1 MIIHCLDGKTNSNK
15 ILPEHIHDIDFV
27 MGIFE
32 VEKTS
37 GGKHMVDFGSKSHDQ
52 LPWCTCKDWLR
63 HHLPCKH
70 FFSILANCQGW
81 GWENFPI
88 ATCKVLTFQ
97 PTLKHDFFQPH
108 DEDSLASA
116 ATETYI
122 TFIHKLE
129 SNCKDQ

>member
-1 MIIHCLDGKTNSNK
+1 MINYLGVLARTGFDTIYLVSTSFQYFLIVKAGDGK
-15 ILPEHIHDIDFV
+15 
-27 MGIFE
+27 
-32 VEKTS
+32 
-37 GGKHMVDFGSKSHDQ
+37 
-52 LPWCTCKDWLR
+52 
-63 HHLPCKH
+63 
-70 FFSILANCQGW
+70 
-81 GWENFPI
+81 NFPI